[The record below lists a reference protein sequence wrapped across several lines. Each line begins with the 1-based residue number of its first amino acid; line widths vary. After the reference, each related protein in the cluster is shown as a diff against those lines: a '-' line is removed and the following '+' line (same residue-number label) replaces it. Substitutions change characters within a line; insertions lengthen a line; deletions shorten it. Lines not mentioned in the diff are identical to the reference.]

1 MYKKWQKMDGHDL
14 LGMDNSS
21 KRRGR
26 KLKNGGGRETNYC
39 KCPQG
44 AKTRKKGGEGVTL
57 SAVSNGRMIRNNTY
71 EYIYKK
77 WQKMMDTIYGR
88 RINQVSNVAG
98 N

>member
-1 MYKKWQKMDGHDL
+1 MSVAIDVKSIKSTQKGGNRSSEWVYMYKKWQKMDGQDL

-44 AKTRKKGGEGVTL
+44 AKTRKKGGVGVTL
-57 SAVSNGRMIRNNTY
+57 SAVSNGR
-71 EYIYKK
+71 
-77 WQKMMDTIYGR
+77 
-88 RINQVSNVAG
+88 
-98 N
+98 